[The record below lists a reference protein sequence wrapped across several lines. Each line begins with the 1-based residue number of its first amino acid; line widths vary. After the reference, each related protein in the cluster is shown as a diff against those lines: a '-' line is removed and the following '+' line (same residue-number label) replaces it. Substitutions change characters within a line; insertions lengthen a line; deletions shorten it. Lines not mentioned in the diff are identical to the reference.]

1 MNNMVIPRVD
11 MVVRAITGSS
21 GNGANS
27 VVQNLDRRNVPGN
40 TENTLLM
47 SASSRLDLKIEQDR
61 IDETRDIEN
70 FEDGDF
76 PAVRPNYD
84 RGAHVHHTLLD
95 SQV

>member
-1 MNNMVIPRVD
+1 
-11 MVVRAITGSS
+11 
-21 GNGANS
+21 
-27 VVQNLDRRNVPGN
+27 
-40 TENTLLM
+40 M
-47 SASSRLDLKIEQDR
+47 SASSRLDSKIEQDK

-76 PAVRPNYD
+76 PAWRPNYD